1 MNVSGVLEFLLQIQ
15 TSSMLGKGEKEM
27 STKNVV
33 MDKMPTPM
41 NEAGKTKIRTMVQTA
56 MLAGIAILLMLFE
69 IPLWFAP
76 SFYEID
82 LSEVPVLIGA
92 FAMGPAAGVIIEL
105 LKILLNFIVNGT
117 VTAGV
122 GELGN
127 FCIGCAYILP
137 AAVLYNR
144 RKTRET
150 AVLGM
155 VTGTIL
161 MTIAGC
167 ILNAYVLLP
176 AYAAAFQMPID
187 GLVSMGSA
195 VNPGITSLT
204 TFVLLAVAPFNLLK
218 GLLVSLVTFLLY
230 KKIKI
235 LFKTN

>member
-1 MNVSGVLEFLLQIQ
+1 
-15 TSSMLGKGEKEM
+15 MLGKGEKEM

-33 MDKMPTPM
+33 MDKIPTPM

-69 IPLWFAP
+69 IPVWFAP

-92 FAMGPAAGVIIEL
+92 FSMGPAAGVVIEL

-117 VTAGV
+117 VTAGI
-122 GELGN
+122 GEISN
-127 FCIGCAYILP
+127 VCIGCAYILP
-137 AAVLYNR
+137 AAILYNR
-144 RKTRET
+144 RKTRNT
-150 AVLGM
+150 AVFGM

-161 MTIAGC
+161 MTITGC
-167 ILNAYVLLP
+167 VLNAYVLLP
-176 AYAAAFQMPID
+176 AYATAFQMPIE
-187 GLVSMGSA
+187 GLISMGSA

-218 GLLVSLVTFLLY
+218 GFLVSIVTFLLY

-235 LFKTN
+235 LFKKN

>member
-1 MNVSGVLEFLLQIQ
+1 MSGVLEFLLQIKA
-15 TSSMLGKGEKEM
+15 SNVLGKGEKEM

-33 MDKMPTPM
+33 MDKIPTPM

-92 FAMGPAAGVIIEL
+92 FSMGPAAGVVIEL

-117 VTAGV
+117 VTAGL
-122 GELGN
+122 GELSN
-127 FCIGCAYILP
+127 FFIGCAYILP
-137 AAVLYNR
+137 AAILYNR
-144 RKTRET
+144 RKTRNT
-150 AVLGM
+150 AVFGM

-161 MTIAGC
+161 MTITGC
-167 ILNAYVLLP
+167 VLNAYVLLP
-176 AYAAAFQMPID
+176 AYATAFQMPIE
-187 GLVSMGSA
+187 GLISMGSA

-218 GLLVSLVTFLLY
+218 GFLVSIVTFLLY

>member
-1 MNVSGVLEFLLQIQ
+1 MSGVLEFLLQIKA
-15 TSSMLGKGEKEM
+15 SNVLGKGEKEM

-33 MDKMPTPM
+33 MDKIPTPM

-92 FAMGPAAGVIIEL
+92 FSMGPAAGVVIEL

-117 VTAGV
+117 VTAGL
-122 GELGN
+122 GEIS
-127 FCIGCAYILP
+127 IGCAYILP
-137 AAVLYNR
+137 AAILYNR
-144 RKTRET
+144 RKTRNT
-150 AVLGM
+150 AVFGM

-161 MTIAGC
+161 MTITGC
-167 ILNAYVLLP
+167 VLNAYVLLP
-176 AYAAAFQMPID
+176 AYATAFQMPIE
-187 GLVSMGSA
+187 GLISMGSA

-218 GLLVSLVTFLLY
+218 GFLVSIVTFLLY